1 MKFLFL
7 LFGIVFFLDSCAHL
21 PKPVE
26 QEQKASTTAT
36 GIFRAQTKVRNIDGF
51 FRISPIHSIIDISSP
66 LGFALY
72 GIYINGND
80 LYVKDYMSGTKFT
93 NADLSKLNIPKKD
106 NIFLYE
112 NSLIYFTQN
121 FFSICTNN
129 ENNNIHVI
137 ECEEVSHYKL
147 PKVVEFVNKDDLL
160 KLTMYKITVDN
171 QPNLVKN
178 KTGGEK

>member
-21 PKPVE
+21 PKPNE
-26 QEQKASTTAT
+26 YQQTSSTTAT
-36 GIFRAQTKVRNIDGF
+36 GIFKAQTKVRTIDGF
-51 FRISPIHSIIDISSP
+51 FRISPINSTIDISSP

-93 NADLSKLNIPKKD
+93 NADLAKLNIPKKD
-106 NIFLYE
+106 NILFYE
-112 NSLIYFTQN
+112 SSLIYFTQN

-129 ENNNIHVI
+129 ENKNIHVI
-137 ECEEVSHYKL
+137 ECEEVSHYQL
-147 PKVVEFVNKDDLL
+147 PKVVEFFDKDDLL

-171 QPNLVKN
+171 QPNLIK
-178 KTGGEK
+178 K